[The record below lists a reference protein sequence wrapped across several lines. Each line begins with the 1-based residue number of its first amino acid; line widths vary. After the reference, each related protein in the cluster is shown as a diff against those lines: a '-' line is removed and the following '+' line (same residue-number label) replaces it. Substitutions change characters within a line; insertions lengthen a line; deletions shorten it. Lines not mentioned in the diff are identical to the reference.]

1 MNRGV
6 RFAGGD
12 SDSDDDAHSVQISER
27 GAAGVSG
34 GGTSKLAAPLQARP
48 VVSTASLASPH
59 LTHEQLKYSRKCV
72 HAARRTQRSPDCL
85 CP

>member
-27 GAAGVSG
+27 GAAGVS

-72 HAARRTQRSPDCL
+72 HAARRTQRSRDCL
-85 CP
+85 RP